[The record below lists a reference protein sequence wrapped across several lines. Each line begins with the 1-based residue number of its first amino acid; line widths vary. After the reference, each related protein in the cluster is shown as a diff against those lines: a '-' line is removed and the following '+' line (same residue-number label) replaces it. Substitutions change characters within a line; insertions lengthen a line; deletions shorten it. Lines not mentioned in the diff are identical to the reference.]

1 MGMDVVVIEGARTP
15 MGRYLGSLRERSA
28 AELGVTAAGE
38 AMRRSKV
45 PPGEFDHAIFG
56 NVLQTSGDAPYLARH
71 IGLRAGLPIEA
82 GALTVNRLCGSG
94 MQAVISGAQMLL
106 LNEADMVL
114 AGGTEAMSQAPHVV
128 RGLRNGLRLGD
139 ARLEDSLQVALM
151 DTYSG
156 CTMAATAENL
166 ARRYGITREEQDL
179 YALRSQRAAAE
190 AREGLREEMVAVDGL
205 EGDEHPN
212 PGTTLEALSKLR
224 PAFPG
229 NSTVTAGNAC
239 GMVDGATA
247 LVLANS
253 AKAEELGLEP
263 LGKILS
269 WAVVGVPPEVM
280 GLGPVPAAR
289 EALARAG
296 LRLEDMDLTEVNEAF
311 AAQYLAVERELG
323 LERERTN
330 VNGGAI
336 ALGHPFGST
345 GARLVLTLLYELR
358 RRRRRYGLASAC
370 IGGGQGIAMVVE
382 GP

>member
-1 MGMDVVVIEGARTP
+1 MGMEVLVIEGARTP
-15 MGRYLGSLRERSA
+15 MGRYLGRLRERSA
-28 AELGVTAAGE
+28 VELGVAAAEE
-38 AMRRSKV
+38 AVRRSRV
-45 PPGEFDHAIFG
+45 PRGEFNHAIFG

-106 LNEADMVL
+106 LGEADTVL

-156 CTMAATAENL
+156 CTMATTAENL
-166 ARRYGITREEQDL
+166 ARRYGITREEQDR

-190 AREGLREEMVAVDGL
+190 AKGKLREEMAAVDGL
-205 EGDEHPN
+205 EEDEHPN

-247 LVLANS
+247 LVLAS
-253 AKAEELGLEP
+253 SGRAEELGLGP
-263 LGKILS
+263 LGRIVS
-269 WAVVGVPPEVM
+269 WAVVGVEPTMM
-280 GLGPVPAAR
+280 GIGPVPAAR

-296 LRLEDMDLTEVNEAF
+296 LRLEDMDLVEVNEAF
-311 AAQYLAVERELG
+311 AAQYLAVERELD

-345 GARLVLTLLYELR
+345 GARLVLALLYELR
-358 RRRRRYGLASAC
+358 RRRGRYGLASAC

-382 GP
+382 R

>member
-15 MGRYLGSLRERSA
+15 MGRYLGRLRERSA
-28 AELGVTAAGE
+28 AELGVAATEE
-38 AMRRSKV
+38 AVRRSAV
-45 PPGEFDHAIFG
+45 PKEEFDHAIFG

-71 IGLRAGLPIEA
+71 IGLRSGLPVEA

-106 LNEADMVL
+106 LGEADMVL

-128 RGLRNGLRLGD
+128 RGLRTGLRLGD
-139 ARLEDSLQVALM
+139 ARLEDTLQVAFM

-166 ARRYGITREEQDL
+166 ARRYEITREEQDL
-179 YALRSQRAAAE
+179 YALRSQKAAAE
-190 AREGLREEMVAVDGL
+190 ARERLREETVAVDGL

-212 PGTTLEALSKLR
+212 PGTTMEALSRLR

-229 NSTVTAGNAC
+229 NSMVTAGNAC

-247 LVLANS
+247 LVLASSNGV
-253 AKAEELGLEP
+253 EELGIEP
-263 LGKILS
+263 LGRIVS
-269 WAVVGVPPEVM
+269 WAVVGVSPEVM

-289 EALARAG
+289 QALARAG
-296 LRLEDMDLTEVNEAF
+296 LRLDDMDLIEVNEAF

-345 GARLVLTLLYELR
+345 GARLILTLLYELR
-358 RRRRRYGLASAC
+358 RRRKRYGLASAC

-382 GP
+382 R